1 MLEALMAFAAL
12 SAPLDIQ
19 GKWTGKNT
27 LEITVLNLQDQS
39 ERFELSALYPPFVL
53 CPALL
58 MGHQSAAKQSLW
70 KKQNPLP
77 WVLPPTKGA
86 DWEGECLN
94 IPVSISFALEAHQS
108 QTVQLTTL
116 SHIPED
122 IGHLMLILN
131 VHRANEKTS
140 IHAVSLSNENTL

>member
-1 MLEALMAFAAL
+1 MLEALIAFAAL

-27 LEITVLNLQDQS
+27 LEITVQNLQDQP

-58 MGHQSAAKQSLW
+58 IGHQSPAKQSLW
-70 KKQNPLP
+70 EKQNPLP

-140 IHAVSLSNENTL
+140 IHAVLLKSENTL

>member
-1 MLEALMAFAAL
+1 MLEALIAFAAL

-27 LEITVLNLQDQS
+27 LEITVQNLQDQP

-58 MGHQSAAKQSLW
+58 IGHQSAAKQSLW
-70 KKQNPLP
+70 EKQNPLP

-116 SHIPED
+116 SHIPEG
-122 IGHLMLILN
+122 IGHLMMVLN
-131 VHRANEKTS
+131 VHRPAEKFS
-140 IHAVSLSNENTL
+140 MYGVPLDGFPQ

>member
-1 MLEALMAFAAL
+1 MFEALMTLAAL

-27 LEITVLNLQDQS
+27 LQITVQNLQDHP

-58 MGHQSAAKQSLW
+58 IGHQSAEKQSLW
-70 KKQNPLP
+70 EKQNPLP
-77 WVLPPTKGA
+77 WVLPPAQGA

-108 QTVQLTTL
+108 QTVRLTTL
-116 SHIPED
+116 SKIPED

-131 VHRANEKTS
+131 VHRPAEKFS
-140 IHAVSLSNENTL
+140 MYGVPLDGSPQ